1 MPHLTSRSLML
12 WFFIALQAMTP
23 FIHAHAGAVQLNH
36 AGFLH
41 VHQGVHGDAAYH
53 ALAAAEHGDEIGVA
67 QGVPHRDSALEVAE
81 ATLHAAPLSPPYAAQ
96 SARPGAGL
104 PAPPP
109 FHLTSPADALPHATA
124 PPAA

>member
-1 MPHLTSRSLML
+1 ML
-12 WFFIALQAMTP
+12 WFFIALQAMGP
-23 FIHAHAGAVQLNH
+23 FIHAHAGAVQLSH

-41 VHQGVHGDAAYH
+41 VHQGVYADTAAFV
-53 ALAAAEHGDEIGVA
+53 LATTEHGEEVGVA
-67 QGVPHRDSALEVAE
+67 QGVSHRDPELEVAD
-81 ATLHAAPLSPPYAAQ
+81 AALPAAPLSLSHAAQ
-96 SARPGAGL
+96 SSQPGAGL

>member
-1 MPHLTSRSLML
+1 ML
-12 WFFIALQAMTP
+12 WFFVALQAMAP

-41 VHQGVHGDAAYH
+41 VHEGVHGDAAYH
-53 ALAAAEHGDEIGVA
+53 AMATAEHGEEVGVA
-67 QGVPHRDSALEVAE
+67 QGAPHRHHSLDAVEAALPAVPLPLPRVAP
-81 ATLHAAPLSPPYAAQ
+81 ASW
-96 SARPGAGL
+96 PGAGL